1 MNCINEGWKNGL
13 LNTQEGYENWLD
25 INEGFAYGLKGSYLD
40 TSCAIEIRTMNTDLK
55 AAGTSFTNIGSG
67 ASILDPFYKSQT
79 AGIAFSNAM
88 TACQFTT
95 AATKIHLRLSPTG
108 TTDLAYLLINVIKE
122 GFFQKMNDQTIKNQI
137 WDSIYQFL

>member
-1 MNCINEGWKNGL
+1 MG
-13 LNTQEGYENWLD
+13 
-25 INEGFAYGLKGSYLD
+25 
-40 TSCAIEIRTMNTDLK
+40 
-55 AAGTSFTNIGSG
+55 
-67 ASILDPFYKSQT
+67 SILDPFYKSQT

-137 WDSIYQFL
+137 WDALYTFLQGIYIRSSMSCLDVGFEMGLIVNGLLGFTVPDAILTKGLDTTTSA